1 MDVYRLLC
9 ECKSRLTFEL
19 LWNHAGV
26 VFKQIACNN
35 KGRSVL
41 GVSRGL
47 DSSTTDSC
55 LFWTWAKTR
64 IPSQQMQGSLH
75 ALNSIKPISAHSA
88 FKNMLETKRRS
99 SQESHYTLSNITE
112 ELKFDIV
119 QVKGRI
125 VFRFCSGKM
134 SAFSRAYVYSG
145 ILEAGVRPDPLPME
159 TQTLCTG

>member
-19 LWNHAGV
+19 LWNHTGV

-47 DSSTTDSC
+47 DSSTTDCC
-55 LFWTWAKTR
+55 LFGTWAKIR
-64 IPSQQMQGSLH
+64 IPSRQMQGSLH

-88 FKNMLETKRRS
+88 FRKHVGNKETLLS
-99 SQESHYTLSNITE
+99 GVTLHSVEHN
-112 ELKFDIV
+112 
-119 QVKGRI
+119 R
-125 VFRFCSGKM
+125 
-134 SAFSRAYVYSG
+134 G
-145 ILEAGVRPDPLPME
+145 IKI
-159 TQTLCTG
+159 